1 MKRGILLPLFIGFW
15 GLNAFGQEAKLLLPI
30 GHTAQ
35 LTSAQFSPNGKY
47 ILTTA
52 DNIAILWDK
61 QTAAILANL
70 VHSSNI
76 ISARFSPDGKKIYA
90 FNDDNTCEV
99 WSVRTGILLAS
110 VGSKASPGRP
120 VVQEP
125 AQGDISFANNLVATI
140 SDRKVLLWNASTYG
154 LVDSLITSDG
164 ILTSFEFS
172 PNGKNCAATS
182 CNGPTKIWDIAK
194 KSIDISLPRKDSTCN
209 IFARFSPDGREVI
222 TAGLHATRS
231 ELSIKLGVWDAVTGN
246 LISNISCGVDV
257 FSNRQLNSIQYSPD
271 SKKIATM
278 NKDTV
283 NIWDTSNGHLMI
295 SLKGHQSPN
304 VDITYLQFSQDGKK
318 IIAAFS
324 DYTVDVWDIDNGR
337 LLMDVNSDSSVHSF
351 PIGDGFAQFSPDEKE
366 IIATANNASAR
377 VYNVLTKAAGPVLR
391 GHFALATHL
400 QLSADKREVIS
411 AVGLYDKNSMKSWDV
426 ETGKFLLG
434 PSDQLHIF
442 HTSDMSPDGKL
453 IVNPTDHKTAE
464 ITNQKTGAVFSVLR
478 GHLADITGAE
488 FSPDGKKIVT
498 YSTDRTAKIWNS
510 STGDLLFDLTGHTN
524 DVLLARFSPDSK
536 KVVTLTANDRVAK
549 IWSTETGKLLKEL
562 KGHKSLITK
571 VEFSPDS
578 KKIVTA
584 SWDITVKVWNVADGK
599 LLHDLIGH
607 TAGIASIMFSP
618 DGEKIVTTSDDN
630 SAKIWDT
637 ESGKLLVNLGG
648 HTNSVTSAVF
658 YPDSKKIATASD
670 DGTAKLWNAETGRL
684 LYTFLAVDSTDYL
697 VTDPYGRYDGTEGAR
712 KLLYFTCGTEVIG
725 LDQVKDQLWVPNLA
739 ERIMKGDS
747 INAKKLSDLHICG
760 LIPDVE
766 KEDKSGYHFII
777 TPQSGGLGETVVYVN
792 GIEEKRYKPNTLTKT
807 ITGYELNLD
816 ERELAPYFIAGRE
829 NPVTVKAYT
838 ANNDISSRGAEIIQD
853 ETKKKGVAPN
863 LYAVMIGVSDYK
875 GPELQLKY
883 AAKDAEDISAAI
895 SASAKKLLDTTGGK
909 EHVFMY
915 NLTTGK
921 NHYELPEKIAIK
933 NVFGEIGKK
942 ATANDILLIFFAG
955 HGVTSGEKKQF
966 YFLTADASQSS
977 ATDAPAEVGI
987 STKELSEWMQP
998 SNIKAQKRILILD
1011 ACNSGQAINE
1021 LVKVGADGQNYLA
1034 ARNDDKA
1041 EQIKAID
1048 KLNEKSGLFILAAS
1062 ASNQS
1067 AYEMGRYSQGLLTYS
1082 LLKAIKQQPDI
1093 LEDNKY
1099 LNVSRWF
1106 NAAEKTVSDMVR
1118 ETGNR
1123 QEPQIVSAGNFN
1135 IGVVDQEVMAGIKL
1149 ADEKPLFTASN
1160 FQNDAI
1166 DDDDLEVSNLVNQ
1179 SMNEISARG
1188 GDSQI
1193 AYVTASNS
1201 PDAWSLSGR
1210 YEVKGDEIT
1219 IKVNIKQNKEIK
1231 NKLELTGKK
1240 SELKALA
1247 EKVVSKATEWIV
1259 KAK

>member
-1 MKRGILLPLFIGFW
+1 LILPVGHSSYLKYA
-15 GLNAFGQEAKLLLPI
+15 AFSNDDKMVITLGD
-30 GHTAQ
+30 T
-35 LTSAQFSPNGKY
+35 TSK
-47 ILTTA
+47 
-52 DNIAILWDK
+52 LWDTESGRLITTLSSSTYGIN
-61 QTAAILANL
+61 TAY
-70 VHSSNI
+70 
-76 ISARFSPDGKKIYA
+76 FSPDNK
-90 FNDDNTCEV
+90 
-99 WSVRTGILLAS
+99 
-110 VGSKASPGRP
+110 
-120 VVQEP
+120 
-125 AQGDISFANNLVATI
+125 TI
-140 SDRKVLLWNASTYG
+140 ITSQDSTIKVWNAKTG
-154 LVDSLITSDG
+154 LLITNI
-164 ILTSFEFS
+164 ILHSV
-172 PNGKNCAATS
+172 
-182 CNGPTKIWDIAK
+182 
-194 KSIDISLPRKDSTCN
+194 
-209 IFARFSPDGREVI
+209 EVI
-222 TAGLHATRS
+222 
-231 ELSIKLGVWDAVTGN
+231 D
-246 LISNISCGVDV
+246 
-257 FSNRQLNSIQYSPD
+257 
-271 SKKIATM
+271 
-278 NKDTV
+278 
-283 NIWDTSNGHLMI
+283 
-295 SLKGHQSPN
+295 
-304 VDITYLQFSQDGKK
+304 
-318 IIAAFS
+318 
-324 DYTVDVWDIDNGR
+324 
-337 LLMDVNSDSSVHSF
+337 
-351 PIGDGFAQFSPDEKE
+351 
-366 IIATANNASAR
+366 
-377 VYNVLTKAAGPVLR
+377 
-391 GHFALATHL
+391 
-400 QLSADKREVIS
+400 
-411 AVGLYDKNSMKSWDV
+411 
-426 ETGKFLLG
+426 
-434 PSDQLHIF
+434 
-442 HTSDMSPDGKL
+442 
-453 IVNPTDHKTAE
+453 
-464 ITNQKTGAVFSVLR
+464 
-478 GHLADITGAE
+478 AE
-488 FSPDGKKIVT
+488 FSPDGKQILAC
-498 YSTDRTAKIWNS
+498 SDDSIF
-510 STGDLLFDLTGHTN
+510 GLFTTN
-524 DVLLARFSPDSK
+524 GKCLFVNHLKNISKSRIKSGQFSPDGSK
-536 KVVTLTANDRVAK
+536 ILVITYQSHQVYS
-549 IWSTETGKLLKEL
+549 STNGKYLYELSDVKPELIPFLIIRTGKAGPDSILLLKQWEYTGAFSPDGKLIATTSRDSSALVWDSSNGKLRFRL
-562 KGHKSLITK
+562 KGHKSALSS
-571 VEFSPDS
+571 VVFS
-578 KKIVTA
+578 
-584 SWDITVKVWNVADGK
+584 ADGK
-599 LLHDLIGH
+599 EILT
-607 TAGIASIMFSP
+607 TAVDA
-618 DGEKIVTTSDDN
+618 
-630 SAKIWDT
+630 SAKIWDAT
-637 ESGKLLVNLGG
+637 SGKLLQTLLGHHQPIANANFSPKGENIFTSSPDSTIRVWDWRTGKCISIFTNQGPFYYSSLSHDGKTLIGAIGDYAQILNAATGRKLSSLKGLATPIDLAYWGSDGELNVLWSKNTPIKLDVASGNQDKAWQASDHESFFDVNGSYSLVI
-648 HTNSVTSAVF
+648 TKDSNSVFRVRDLASGDVKLTLNNHTKITNVAVDSDAHVYLTSPKEGKSIKFLNSAEGLELNEFTTKERF
-658 YPDSKKIATASD
+658 YLDGTKSRLVISPNGKIAALIDGYEQVEIFDLESSKLRAIVKANHIDTISDTTNRTYWPVSSLSFSPDNAKLLITGINDAGFEIFDVVKNKIVMDQTDRSSRDPKLPLNTGVYSWDDSMVATGAYDGTIEVWDISSGHKVASLRGHAGTIKQLIFSKDDSKIVSISADKSLKVWNIKKK
-670 DGTAKLWNAETGRL
+670 KLL
-684 LYTFLAVDSTDYL
+684 FTFLAIDSTDYL

-747 INAKKLSDLHICG
+747 INAKKLSDLDICG
-760 LIPDVE
+760 LIPRVE
-766 KEDKSGYHFII
+766 KEDKSGYHFMI
-777 TPQSGGLGETVVYVN
+777 TPQRGGLGETVIYVN
-792 GIEEKRYKPNTLTKT
+792 GIEEKRYSPSQLTKT
-807 ITGYELNLD
+807 GSGYELNLD
-816 ERELAPYFIAGRE
+816 EKQLAPYFIAGQQ

-977 ATDAPAEVGI
+977 ATDAPSEVGI

-998 SNIKAQKRILILD
+998 TNIKAQKRILILD

-1135 IGVVDQEVMAGIKL
+1135 IGVVDQEVMAGIML
-1149 ADEKPLFTASN
+1149 ADEKPLFTASKFLN
-1160 FQNDAI
+1160 LAVE
-1166 DDDDLEVSNLVNQ
+1166 DDDLDFSNLIDQ
-1179 SMNEISARG
+1179 SMNEIAARG
-1188 GDSQI
+1188 SDSQI

-1201 PDAWSLSGR
+1201 PEAWSLSGG
-1210 YEVKGDEIT
+1210 YEVKGDEIV
-1219 IKVNIKQNKEIK
+1219 IKVNVKQNKEIK

-1247 EKVVSKATEWIV
+1247 EKVVNEATDWIV